1 MKAAFSHLKFNGMLK
16 PGFQPASR
24 RAEPKFLPDRI
35 WYREIAFA
43 LKLCGAKTRSAV
55 DAPLRWARKQRYGC
69 GKPHLSSTA
78 PELCS
83 GISDCGK
90 PNGEVRLYT
99 FDLLRDDGVE
109 IAGRDLT
116 IRKLV
121 AGRLLKT
128 FK

>member
-1 MKAAFSHLKFNGMLK
+1 
-16 PGFQPASR
+16 
-24 RAEPKFLPDRI
+24 
-35 WYREIAFA
+35 
-43 LKLCGAKTRSAV
+43 
-55 DAPLRWARKQRYGC
+55 
-69 GKPHLSSTA
+69 
-78 PELCS
+78 LCS

-90 PNGEVRLYT
+90 PNEVRLYA
-99 FDLLRDDGVE
+99 FDVLRDDGVE